1 MSFQKIDQKEINKL
15 KNLYNTKLKELKS
28 ENQIL
33 KIQLED
39 KIETL
44 KINQDLLLSTIE
56 NMNRINNI
64 ENKNNN
70 IIKNLKE
77 KSKIILEKLS
87 LLIEAKAEKGKKID
101 ILQKEMPLIQEKIV
115 EKINIINNQSEIKNK
130 EIFSEDTI
138 IKKLKLDL
146 DKIRRNA
153 FFKKARTEI
162 LVAPPSK
169 SSLEINSE
177 LICAKDVFSKA
188 SKLHQEKKKKS
199 DDLWREE
206 KNLKDEMNKL
216 KNNIIKEKNIN
227 KDEQNFFLE
236 EIGYNILP
244 ENYEK
249 EEEEESEESEQSSDD
264 DNNGENN
271 GDKKK
276 KEKEIKNLNEQY
288 NKLEKKIEDYEKKI
302 NEYKKIYRKLKNKI
316 GNFRQDGKKK

>member
-44 KINQDLLLSTIE
+44 KINQDLLLNTIQ
-56 NMNRINNI
+56 NMNNINNI

-77 KSKIILEKLS
+77 KSKILLEKLS

-227 KDEQNFFLE
+227 KDEQNFF
-236 EIGYNILP
+236 
-244 ENYEK
+244 
-249 EEEEESEESEQSSDD
+249 
-264 DNNGENN
+264 
-271 GDKKK
+271 
-276 KEKEIKNLNEQY
+276 
-288 NKLEKKIEDYEKKI
+288 
-302 NEYKKIYRKLKNKI
+302 
-316 GNFRQDGKKK
+316 F